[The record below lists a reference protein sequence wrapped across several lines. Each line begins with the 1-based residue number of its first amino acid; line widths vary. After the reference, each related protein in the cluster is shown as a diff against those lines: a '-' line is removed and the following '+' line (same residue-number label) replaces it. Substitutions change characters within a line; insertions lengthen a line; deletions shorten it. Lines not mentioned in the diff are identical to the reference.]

1 MVVVKLRLFRP
12 IVTCSLVLASGM
24 ACATDLMQAWQAAR
38 QFDSAISSARAQRE
52 AGIEKRTQGRA
63 PLLPQLGASG
73 SYTRSFPDQPAIL
86 PDYNT
91 KVMNGQVT
99 QVLFDWAKFA
109 GLAIGDQQALIAD
122 DQLTAAEQALILRVA
137 QAYFDVLLAE
147 NSVTY
152 AQGAKDAFAQALAQA
167 KKSFEVG
174 TVTIVDT
181 REAQANYDSAVAVEI
196 QALNTLAV
204 KRNAFQLLTGLPAT
218 GLQPLMDNLPLTLP
232 EPSDVSAWLAG
243 IEHGNL
249 DVLIRQKQLL
259 IAQKSIEVSR
269 SGHLP
274 TVSASAG
281 WQKAFSNQPTSLPGS
296 SDSEGKTAGITI
308 NIPLFAGGG
317 VQSQVR
323 EKAALRDAA
332 RDDLET
338 ARRTAEQSV
347 RTAYLGVT
355 AGAAQVQARQN
366 VLASSESQLAAT
378 RLGMEVGVRTL
389 LDVLNAE
396 QKVFQARRDLAEA
409 KYTYLLARLQLA
421 QGVGRLTPEELAA
434 LNRLLAGQG

>member
-1 MVVVKLRLFRP
+1 M
-12 IVTCSLVLASGM
+12 
-24 ACATDLMQAWQAAR
+24 
-38 QFDSAISSARAQRE
+38 
-52 AGIEKRTQGRA
+52 
-63 PLLPQLGASG
+63 
-73 SYTRSFPDQPAIL
+73 
-86 PDYNT
+86 
-91 KVMNGQVT
+91 
-99 QVLFDWAKFA
+99 
-109 GLAIGDQQALIAD
+109 
-122 DQLTAAEQALILRVA
+122 
-137 QAYFDVLLAE
+137 
-147 NSVTY
+147 
-152 AQGAKDAFAQALAQA
+152 
-167 KKSFEVG
+167 
-174 TVTIVDT
+174 
-181 REAQANYDSAVAVEI
+181 
-196 QALNTLAV
+196 
-204 KRNAFQLLTGLPAT
+204 
-218 GLQPLMDNLPLTLP
+218 
-232 EPSDVSAWLAG
+232 
-243 IEHGNL
+243 
-249 DVLIRQKQLL
+249 LIRQKQLL

>member
-1 MVVVKLRLFRP
+1 M
-12 IVTCSLVLASGM
+12 
-24 ACATDLMQAWQAAR
+24 
-38 QFDSAISSARAQRE
+38 
-52 AGIEKRTQGRA
+52 
-63 PLLPQLGASG
+63 
-73 SYTRSFPDQPAIL
+73 
-86 PDYNT
+86 
-91 KVMNGQVT
+91 
-99 QVLFDWAKFA
+99 
-109 GLAIGDQQALIAD
+109 
-122 DQLTAAEQALILRVA
+122 
-137 QAYFDVLLAE
+137 
-147 NSVTY
+147 
-152 AQGAKDAFAQALAQA
+152 
-167 KKSFEVG
+167 
-174 TVTIVDT
+174 
-181 REAQANYDSAVAVEI
+181 EI

-389 LDVLNAE
+389 DRKSTRLNSSHLKLSRMPSSA
-396 QKVFQARRDLAEA
+396 
-409 KYTYLLARLQLA
+409 
-421 QGVGRLTPEELAA
+421 
-434 LNRLLAGQG
+434 